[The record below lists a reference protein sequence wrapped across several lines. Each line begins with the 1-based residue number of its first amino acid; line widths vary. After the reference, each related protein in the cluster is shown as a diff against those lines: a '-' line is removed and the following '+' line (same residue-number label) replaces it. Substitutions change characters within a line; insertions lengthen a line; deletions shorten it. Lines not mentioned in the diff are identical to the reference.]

1 MPENDPEVLTYTRVL
16 QAPRELVFRCMLEPE
31 HLTRFWG
38 PTGMSTPL
46 DGITV
51 DPRPGGV
58 FETRMV
64 ADEGGGSYTM
74 RAVFDEVL
82 EPERIAWTDVESGLQ
97 SVSTFVALDAHS
109 TQVTIEQRNAPAPF
123 HDPQARAGFATSLDR
138 FETYVGSLHAAD
150 TA

>member
-1 MPENDPEVLTYTRVL
+1 MPDNDAEVLTYTRVF

-38 PTGMSTPL
+38 PAGMRTPL

-64 ADEGGGSYTM
+64 ADEGDGAYTM

-82 EPERIAWTDVESGLQ
+82 EPERISWTDVDSGMQ
-97 SVSTFVALDAHS
+97 SVSTFVALDAQS
-109 TQVTIEQRNAPAPF
+109 TQVTIEQRNAPARF
-123 HDPQARAGFATSLDR
+123 HEPQARAGFATSLDR
-138 FETYVGSLHAAD
+138 FESYVGSLHAAG

>member
-1 MPENDPEVLTYTRVL
+1 MTDNDPEVLTYTRVF

-38 PTGMSTPL
+38 PAGMSTPL

-64 ADEGGGSYTM
+64 ADEGEGSYTM

-82 EPERIAWTDVESGLQ
+82 EPERLSWTDVESGMQ
-97 SVSTFVALDAHS
+97 SVSTFVALDADS
-109 TQVTIEQRNAPAPF
+109 TQVTIEQRNAPASF
-123 HDPQARAGFATSLDR
+123 HEPQARAGFVTSLDL
-138 FETYVGSLHAAD
+138 FETYVGSLHAAG
-150 TA
+150 AA